1 MTQKE
6 IHEYSKFVKEYY
18 EALGRLNDQYMF
30 DETLTNEEY
39 LRQKKQIEVTYLR
52 SIYNPEK

>member
-1 MTQKE
+1 MNQKE
-6 IHEYSKFVKEYY
+6 YN

-30 DETLTNEEY
+30 DETMSNAEY
-39 LRQKKQIEVTYLR
+39 LRQKKQIETTYLR